1 MSIDDSSIVHPSTRL
16 ERINKLIERLD
27 ADEDI
32 SLRDIKSLLPTPIKE
47 WFETARAELKRD
59 KQNARSHPKPLT
71 EYNVMLRTADLMRG
85 RLKSLKETD
94 GEKLRDVYAAALD
107 VLRDW
112 QRKDSDVEHWF
123 DREID
128 WEHIK
133 PTYDGV
139 PRCKFLRSGAAELKS
154 IKSVKREYL
163 VLGKAYIEQHHADEL
178 PKPMSAD
185 DEAKL
190 KRLMAELMN
199 RKR

>member
-27 ADEDI
+27 TDEDI

-47 WFETARAELKRD
+47 QFETARAQLKRE

-71 EYNVMLRTADLMRG
+71 EYNVMLRTADLLRG

-94 GEKLRDVYAAALD
+94 GEKLRDAYAAALD

-112 QRKDSDVEHWF
+112 QRKDGDIEHWF
-123 DREID
+123 DRELD

-133 PTYDGV
+133 PSFDGV
-139 PRCKFLRSGAAELKS
+139 PRCKFLRSGMAELKS
-154 IKSVKREYL
+154 IKSLKREHL
-163 VLGKAYIEQHHADEL
+163 VLGKAYIEEHHADEL
-178 PKPMSAD
+178 PKPMSAE

-190 KRLMAELMN
+190 KRLLADI
-199 RKR
+199 KKSG

>member
-1 MSIDDSSIVHPSTRL
+1 MHPSTRL

-32 SLRDIKSLLPTPIKE
+32 SLRDVKSLLPTPIKE
-47 WFETARAELKRD
+47 QFEAARSLLKRD

-85 RLKSLKETD
+85 RLKSLKERD
-94 GEKLRDVYAAALD
+94 SDKLRDAYAAALD

-112 QRKDSDVEHWF
+112 QRKDGNIEYWF
-123 DREID
+123 DRELD
-128 WEHIK
+128 WYHIK
-133 PTYDGV
+133 PTFDGV
-139 PRCKFLRSGAAELKS
+139 PRCKFLRSGMGELKS
-154 IKSVKREYL
+154 IKSLKREHL
-163 VLGKAYIEQHHADEL
+163 VLGKAYIEEHHADEL

>member
-1 MSIDDSSIVHPSTRL
+1 MHPSTGL

-47 WFETARAELKRD
+47 RFETARAELKRD

-71 EYNVMLRTADLMRG
+71 EYNVMLRTADLLRG
-85 RLKSLKETD
+85 RLKSLRETD
-94 GEKLRDVYAAALD
+94 SEKLHDAYSAALD

-112 QRKDSDVEHWF
+112 QRIDGDIEQWF
-123 DREID
+123 DRALD
-128 WEHIK
+128 WHHIK

-154 IKSVKREYL
+154 IKSLKREYL

-178 PKPMSAD
+178 PKPPTA
-185 DEAKL
+185 EQVAKL
-190 KRLMAELMN
+190 KRLLAEI
-199 RKR
+199 KKSS

>member
-1 MSIDDSSIVHPSTRL
+1 MQPSTRL

-47 WFETARAELKRD
+47 RFETARSLLKRD
-59 KQNARSHPKPLT
+59 KQNARNHPKPLT
-71 EYNVMLRTADLMRG
+71 EYNVMLRTADLLRG
-85 RLKSLKETD
+85 RLKSLKDTD
-94 GEKLRDVYAAALD
+94 REKLHDAYAAALN

-112 QRKDSDVEHWF
+112 QSKEGNVEQWF

-133 PTYDGV
+133 PTVDGV

-154 IKSVKREYL
+154 IKSLKREHL

-190 KRLMAELMN
+190 KRLLAELKKN
-199 RKR
+199 SGRRL

>member
-1 MSIDDSSIVHPSTRL
+1 MHPSTRL

-32 SLRDIKSLLPTPIKE
+32 SLRDIKSLLPTRIKE
-47 WFETARAELKRD
+47 QFEIARTQLKRD
-59 KQNARSHPKPLT
+59 KQNARSHPKALT
-71 EYNVMLRTADLMRG
+71 EYNMMLRTADLMRG

-94 GEKLRDVYAAALD
+94 GEKLGDAYAAALD
-107 VLRDW
+107 VLRHW
-112 QRKDSDVEHWF
+112 QPSDSNVEHWF
-123 DREID
+123 DRELD

-154 IKSVKREYL
+154 IKSLKREHL
-163 VLGKAYIEQHHADEL
+163 VLGKAYIEEHHADEL
-178 PKPMSAD
+178 PKPMSAE

-190 KRLMAELMN
+190 KRLLVEI
-199 RKR
+199 KKSG